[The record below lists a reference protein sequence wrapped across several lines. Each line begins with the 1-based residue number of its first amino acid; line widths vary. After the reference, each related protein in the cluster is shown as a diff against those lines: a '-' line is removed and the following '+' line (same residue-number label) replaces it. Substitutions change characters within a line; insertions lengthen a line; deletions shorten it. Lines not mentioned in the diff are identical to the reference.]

1 MSWDLT
7 FWQALCEGIVL
18 IVLDRFTEDFCAMF
32 LLCYD
37 LVPWWTKSPFMMF
50 HEDLLDVLGYPVAE
64 KHAEPRWSFP
74 CRFGTQPSLH
84 LSQTPQLWSQMC
96 QAFDLPDSAFLAT
109 LSVWYPAMTSNPPT
123 KQPKLFLNSV
133 VQSVRYFHV
142 LLALSFYFHTWE
154 CDCDWL
160 GMEHDRPCHTAFLTD
175 MFGCLDGTKMM
186 CTIYWTLDIGASLS
200 TAVFVN
206 GKLVTERRVI
216 IRQCEAQMSGWSSA
230 CRSQTMHRV
239 YASESYYNLQA
250 FICQLSE
257 FVLFFSLL
265 SDLVFLH
272 LLGCFPYFWHSVSV
286 CFYVQVCTDL
296 DAFWHSACEHL
307 RVLSVKTVFGVSS

>member
-1 MSWDLT
+1 MQELHKRIGCHISVVLGAVAQLPRCITVSRKTTGFQQPGTSSFLCIRWKLVTLPPCNDNFDIRFEDIKPQCFEPFWIPRSSRPRIIWDT
-7 FWQALCEGIVL
+7 RRWVEIWRFDKGFDEGIVL

-50 HEDLLDVLGYPVAE
+50 HEDLLEVLSCPVDE

-84 LSQTPQLWSQMC
+84 LSQTPQLSSQMC
-96 QAFDLPDSAFLAT
+96 QAFDLPDTAFLAT

-160 GMEHDRPCHTAFLTD
+160 CMEHHSWLI
-175 MFGCLDGTKMM
+175 CLDVWMALRW
-186 CTIYWTLDIGASLS
+186 CARSIG
-200 TAVFVN
+200 
-206 GKLVTERRVI
+206 R
-216 IRQCEAQMSGWSSA
+216 
-230 CRSQTMHRV
+230 
-239 YASESYYNLQA
+239 
-250 FICQLSE
+250 
-257 FVLFFSLL
+257 
-265 SDLVFLH
+265 
-272 LLGCFPYFWHSVSV
+272 
-286 CFYVQVCTDL
+286 
-296 DAFWHSACEHL
+296 
-307 RVLSVKTVFGVSS
+307 